1 MGTRSTIIQKID
13 SDTYRSIYC
22 HWDGYL
28 SNNGRILLK
37 HYQDPEKVSKLLL
50 LGSLSSLREEV
61 DILEGKIHTYDNSQP
76 NITIAYHR
84 DRGEEWEHTSYID
97 KQTLK
102 ESVEEYY
109 SYLYIDGDWYIPK
122 MIVDEISEDE
132 DSLFN
137 MNTINNVIKIE
148 DEEWVLLK
156 DLEEFI
162 QK

>member
-61 DILEGKIHTYDNSQP
+61 DIPEGKIHTYDEAQP
-76 NITIAYHR
+76 NITVAYHR
-84 DRGEEWEHTSYID
+84 DRGEEWEHTAYLD
-97 KQTLK
+97 KSTLK
-102 ESVEEYY
+102 ESLDNYF
-109 SYLYIDGDWYIPK
+109 SYLYVAGDWYIQK
-122 MIVDEISEDE
+122 SLVEENIDE
-132 DSLFN
+132 DNGIKMSN
-137 MNTINNVIKIE
+137 INNIIKIE
-148 DEEWVLLK
+148 DEDWVLLR

>member
-28 SNNGRILLK
+28 SHNGRILLK

-61 DILEGKIHTYDNSQP
+61 DIPKGKIHTYESRQEG
-76 NITIAYHR
+76 ITVSYHR

-97 KQTLK
+97 KTTLK
-102 ESVEEYY
+102 ESIDEYY
-109 SYLYIDGDWYIPK
+109 SYLYFDGDWYIQK
-122 MIVDEISEDE
+122 STVEEDSLEEDSSINMNDINNIITIEDE
-132 DSLFN
+132 D
-137 MNTINNVIKIE
+137 
-148 DEEWVLLK
+148 WVLLR

-162 QK
+162 QR